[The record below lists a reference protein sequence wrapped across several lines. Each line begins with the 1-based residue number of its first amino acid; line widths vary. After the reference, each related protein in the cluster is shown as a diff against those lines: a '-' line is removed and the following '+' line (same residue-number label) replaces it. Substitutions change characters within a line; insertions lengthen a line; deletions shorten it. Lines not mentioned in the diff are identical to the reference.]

1 LTAIFIQGEILRM
14 GKYFG
19 TDGVRGVA
27 NSELTPELAF
37 KLGRFGGYVLTK
49 EHDRPKVLIG
59 RDTRISGHMLEG
71 ALVAGLLSIGAEV
84 MRIGVISTPG
94 VAYLTKALG
103 AQAGVMIS
111 ASHNPVADN
120 GIKFFGPDGYKLSDD
135 QENEIEQL
143 MDMETD
149 ELPRPVGANL
159 GQVNDY
165 FEGGQKYLQYL
176 KQSVD
181 EEFTGLHI
189 ALDCA
194 HGATS
199 SLATHLFA
207 DLDADTSTMGASPN
221 GLNINDGV
229 GSTHPEALAEFVKE
243 KGADLGLAFD
253 GDGDRLIAIDEKGN
267 IVDGDQIMY
276 ICGKFMKE
284 RGQLKQGT
292 VVSTVMSNLGFYKGL
307 EENGVQSVQTAVG
320 DRYVVEE
327 MKKNGYNLGGEQ
339 SGHIIFLDYNT
350 TGDGL
355 LTGLQLANIM
365 KATNKPL
372 SELAAEMKKYPQ
384 VLVNIRVTDKHH
396 VTDNEKVKA
405 VIEEVEAEMNG
416 NGRILVRPSGTEP
429 LVRVMAEAA
438 TAELCQE
445 YVNRIAA
452 VVQEEM
458 GLKE

>member
-1 LTAIFIQGEILRM
+1 M

-37 KLGRFGGYVLTK
+37 KVGRYGGYILTK
-49 EHDRPKVLIG
+49 DKDRPKVLIG

-84 MRIGVISTPG
+84 MRLGVMSTPG

-103 AQAGVMIS
+103 AEAGVMIS
-111 ASHNPVADN
+111 ASHNPVEDN
-120 GIKFFGPDGYKLSDD
+120 GIKFFGSDGFKLSDD
-135 QENEIEQL
+135 QESEIEALLDQ
-143 MDMETD
+143 D
-149 ELPRPVGANL
+149 EDVLPRPVGANL

-165 FEGGQKYLQYL
+165 FEGGQKYLQLL
-176 KQSVD
+176 KQTVD
-181 EEFTGLHI
+181 EDFSGIHV

-207 DLDADTSTMGASPN
+207 DLDADISTMGTSPN

-229 GSTHPEALAEFVKE
+229 GSTHPESLAAFLKE
-243 KGADLGLAFD
+243 KQADVGLAFD
-253 GDGDRLIAIDEKGN
+253 GDGDRLIAVDENGD
-267 IVDGDQIMY
+267 IVDGDQIMF
-276 ICGKFMKE
+276 ICAKYMKE
-284 RGQLKQGT
+284 HGRLKHQT

-307 EENGVQSVQTAVG
+307 EVEEIQTAQTAVG

-327 MKKNGYNLGGEQ
+327 MRKNGFNLGGEQ
-339 SGHIIFLDYNT
+339 SGHIVFLDYNT

-355 LTGLQLANIM
+355 LTGLQLINIM
-365 KATNKPL
+365 KMTKKPL
-372 SELAAEMKKYPQ
+372 SQLAGEMKKFPQ
-384 VLVNIRVTDKHH
+384 RLVNVRVTDKYK
-396 VTDNEKVKA
+396 VIENEKIKEA
-405 VIEEVEAEMNG
+405 IQLVESEMNG

-429 LVRVMAEAA
+429 LVRVMAEAP
-438 TAELCQE
+438 TIEQCDE
-445 YVNRIAA
+445 FVNRI
-452 VVQEEM
+452 VSIVKVEM
-458 GLKE
+458 GE

>member
-1 LTAIFIQGEILRM
+1 M

-37 KLGRFGGYVLTK
+37 KIGRFGGYVLTK
-49 EHDRPKVLIG
+49 DKERPKVLIG

-84 MRIGVISTPG
+84 MRLGVISTPG

-111 ASHNPVADN
+111 ASHNPVQDN
-120 GIKFFGPDGYKLSDD
+120 GIKYFGPDGFKLSDEQELEIESLMD
-135 QENEIEQL
+135 QEE
-143 MDMETD
+143 DT
-149 ELPRPVGANL
+149 LPRPIGENL

-165 FEGGQKYLQYL
+165 FEGGQKYLQFL
-176 KQSVD
+176 KQTVD
-181 EEFTGLHI
+181 EDFTGIHV

-207 DLDADTSTMGASPN
+207 DLDSDVSTMGTSPN

-229 GSTHPEALAEFVKE
+229 GSTHPEALAAFLKE
-243 KGADLGLAFD
+243 KNADIGLAFD
-253 GDGDRLIAIDEKGN
+253 GDGDRLIAVDENGD

-276 ICGKFMKE
+276 ICAKFLNSE
-284 RGQLKQGT
+284 GRLKKNT

-307 EENGVQSVQTAVG
+307 EEHEINSIPTAVG

-327 MKKNGYNLGGEQ
+327 MKKNEYNLGGEQ

-355 LTGLQLANIM
+355 LTGLQIVNIM
-365 KATNKPL
+365 KLTGKKL
-372 SELAAEMKKYPQ
+372 SELAGEMKKFPQ
-384 VLVNIRVTDKHH
+384 LLINVKVTDKYR
-396 VTDNEKVKA
+396 VTENEKVKEIITA
-405 VIEEVEAEMNG
+405 VEQEMNG

-429 LVRVMAEAA
+429 LVRVMAEAP
-438 TAELCQE
+438 TEEQCRV
-445 YVNRIAA
+445 YVERIVE
-452 VVQEEM
+452 VVKNEM
-458 GLKE
+458 GIE

>member
-1 LTAIFIQGEILRM
+1 M

-49 EHDRPKVLIG
+49 DKDRPKVLIG

-84 MRIGVISTPG
+84 VRLGVISTPG
-94 VAYLTKALG
+94 VSYLTKALG

-120 GIKFFGPDGYKLSDD
+120 GIKFFGPDGFKLSDA
-135 QENEIEQL
+135 QEDEIEAF
-143 MDMETD
+143 MDLPED
-149 ELPRPVGANL
+149 GLPRPTGSKL
-159 GQVNDY
+159 GQVIDY

-176 KQSVD
+176 KQTVD
-181 EEFTGLHI
+181 EDFAGIHV

-199 SLATHLFA
+199 SLAAHLFA
-207 DLDADTSTMGASPN
+207 DLEADLSTMGASPN
-221 GLNINDGV
+221 GLNINEGV
-229 GSTHPEALAEFVKE
+229 GSTHPEALATFVKE
-243 KGADLGLAFD
+243 KNADVGLAFD
-253 GDGDRLIAIDEKGN
+253 GDGDRLIAVDENGQ

-276 ICGKFMKE
+276 ICAKYMKE
-284 RGQLKQGT
+284 HGRLKHGT

-307 EENGVQSVQTAVG
+307 ENHGVQSVQTAVG

-327 MKKNGYNLGGEQ
+327 MKKNGFNLGGEQ

-355 LTGLQLANIM
+355 LSGLQLVNIM
-365 KATNKPL
+365 KMTKKTL
-372 SELAAEMKKYPQ
+372 SELAGEMKKYPQ
-384 VLVNIRVTDKHH
+384 KLVNIRVTDKHH

-405 VIEEVEAEMNG
+405 VIEAVEAEMNG

-429 LVRVMAEAA
+429 LVRVMAEAS
-438 TAELCQE
+438 TEELCNS
-445 YVNRIAA
+445 YVEKIAT
-452 VVQEEM
+452 VVREEM
-458 GLKE
+458 GLKEE

>member
-1 LTAIFIQGEILRM
+1 M

-37 KLGRFGGYVLTK
+37 KIGRCGGYVLTK
-49 EHDRPKVLIG
+49 DTERPKVLIG

-84 MRIGVISTPG
+84 MRLGVISTPG

-111 ASHNPVADN
+111 ASHNPVQDN
-120 GIKFFGPDGYKLSDD
+120 GIKYFGPDGFKLSDEQEYEIENLMD
-135 QENEIEQL
+135 QEV
-143 MDMETD
+143 DT
-149 ELPRPVGANL
+149 LPRPVGEHL

-165 FEGGQKYLQYL
+165 FEGGQKYLQFL
-176 KQSVD
+176 KQTVD
-181 EEFTGLHI
+181 EDFTGIHV

-207 DLDADTSTMGASPN
+207 DLDADVSTMGTSPN

-229 GSTHPEALAEFVKE
+229 GSTHPEALAAFVKE
-243 KGADLGLAFD
+243 KNADIGLAFD
-253 GDGDRLIAIDEKGN
+253 GDGDRLIAVDENGD

-276 ICGKFMKE
+276 ICAKF
-284 RGQLKQGT
+284 LKSEGRLKKNT

-307 EENGVQSVQTAVG
+307 EEHEINSIPTAVG

-327 MKKNGYNLGGEQ
+327 MKKNDYNLGGEQ

-355 LTGLQLANIM
+355 LTGLQIVNIM
-365 KATNKPL
+365 KLTGKKL
-372 SELAAEMKKYPQ
+372 SELASEMTKYPQ
-384 VLVNIRVTDKHH
+384 LLINVKVTDKHH
-396 VTDNEKVKA
+396 VTENEKVKEVISA
-405 VIEEVEAEMNG
+405 VESEMNG

-429 LVRVMAEAA
+429 LVRVMAEAP
-438 TAELCQE
+438 TEELCRE
-445 YVNRIAA
+445 YVERIVE
-452 VVQEEM
+452 VVKQEM
-458 GLKE
+458 GME

>member
-1 LTAIFIQGEILRM
+1 M

-37 KLGRFGGYVLTK
+37 KIGRFGGYVLTK
-49 EHDRPKVLIG
+49 DKERPKVLIG

-84 MRIGVISTPG
+84 MRLGVISTPG

-103 AQAGVMIS
+103 AEAGVMIS
-111 ASHNPVADN
+111 ASHNPVEDN
-120 GIKFFGPDGYKLSDD
+120 GIKYFGPDGFKLSDEQELEIEALMD
-135 QENEIEQL
+135 QEV
-143 MDMETD
+143 DT
-149 ELPRPVGANL
+149 LPRPVGENL

-165 FEGGQKYLQYL
+165 FEGGQKYLQFL
-176 KQSVD
+176 KQTVD
-181 EEFTGLHI
+181 EDFTGIHV

-207 DLDADTSTMGASPN
+207 DLDADVSTMGTSPN

-229 GSTHPEALAEFVKE
+229 GSTHPEALSTFLKE
-243 KGADLGLAFD
+243 KNADIGLAFD
-253 GDGDRLIAIDEKGN
+253 GDGDRMIAIDENGA

-276 ICGKFMKE
+276 ICAKYLNSEG
-284 RGQLKQGT
+284 RLKKNT

-307 EENGVQSVQTAVG
+307 EAHEINSVATAVG

-327 MKKNGYNLGGEQ
+327 MRKNDYNLGGEQ

-355 LTGLQLANIM
+355 LSGLQLVNIM
-365 KATNKPL
+365 KLTGKKL
-372 SELAAEMKKYPQ
+372 SELANEMKKFPQ
-384 VLVNIRVTDKHH
+384 LLINVRVTDKYN
-396 VTDNEKVKA
+396 VTENEKVKEVITA
-405 VIEEVEAEMNG
+405 VEQEMNG

-429 LVRVMAEAA
+429 LVRVMAEAQ
-438 TAELCQE
+438 TEEQCRD
-445 YVNRIAA
+445 YVERIVE
-452 VVQEEM
+452 VVKEEM
-458 GLKE
+458 GLE

>member
-1 LTAIFIQGEILRM
+1 M

-49 EHDRPKVLIG
+49 DKDRPKVLIG

-84 MRIGVISTPG
+84 VRLGVISTPG
-94 VAYLTKALG
+94 VSYLTKVLG

-120 GIKFFGPDGYKLSDD
+120 GIKFFGPDGFKLSDD
-135 QENEIEQL
+135 QEEEIEMFIDL
-143 MDMETD
+143 TEDT
-149 ELPRPVGANL
+149 LPRPTGAKL
-159 GQVNDY
+159 GQVIDY

-176 KQSVD
+176 KQTVD
-181 EEFTGLHI
+181 EDFAGIHV

-199 SLATHLFA
+199 SLAAHLFA
-207 DLDADTSTMGASPN
+207 DLEADLSTMGASPN

-229 GSTHPEALAEFVKE
+229 GSTHPNALAAFLKE
-243 KGADLGLAFD
+243 KNADVGLAFD
-253 GDGDRLIAIDEKGN
+253 GDGDRLIAVDENGN

-276 ICGKFMKE
+276 ICAKYMKE
-284 RGQLKQGT
+284 NGKLKHGT

-307 EENGVQSVQTAVG
+307 ESHGVQSVQTAVG

-355 LTGLQLANIM
+355 LSGLQLVNIM
-365 KATNKPL
+365 KITKKSL
-372 SELAAEMKKYPQ
+372 SELAGEMKKYPQ
-384 VLVNIRVTDKHH
+384 KLVNIRVTDKYH

-405 VIEEVEAEMNG
+405 IIDEVEAEMNG

-429 LVRVMAEAA
+429 LVRVMAEAS
-438 TAELCQE
+438 TEELCNS
-445 YVNRIAA
+445 YVEKIAN
-452 VVQEEM
+452 VVNEEM
-458 GLKE
+458 GLKEE

>member
-1 LTAIFIQGEILRM
+1 M

-37 KLGRFGGYVLTK
+37 KIGRFGGYVLTK
-49 EHDRPKVLIG
+49 DKERPKVLIG

-84 MRIGVISTPG
+84 MRLGVISTPG
-94 VAYLTKALG
+94 VAFLTKALG

-111 ASHNPVADN
+111 ASHNPVQDN
-120 GIKFFGPDGYKLSDD
+120 GIKYFGPDGFKLSDE
-135 QENEIEQL
+135 QELEIESL
-143 MDMETD
+143 MDQD
-149 ELPRPVGANL
+149 EDTLPRPVGEHL

-165 FEGGQKYLQYL
+165 FEGGQKYLQFL
-176 KQSVD
+176 KQTVD
-181 EEFTGLHI
+181 EDFTGIHV

-207 DLDADTSTMGASPN
+207 DLDADVSTMGTSPN

-229 GSTHPEALAEFVKE
+229 GSTHPEALAAFLKE
-243 KGADLGLAFD
+243 KNADIGLAFD
-253 GDGDRLIAIDEKGN
+253 GDGDRLIAVDENGD
-267 IVDGDQIMY
+267 IVDGDQIMF
-276 ICGKFMKE
+276 ICAKFLNSE
-284 RGQLKQGT
+284 GRLKKNT

-307 EENGVQSVQTAVG
+307 QEHEINSIPTAVG

-327 MKKNGYNLGGEQ
+327 MKKNDYNLGGEQ

-355 LTGLQLANIM
+355 LTGLQLVNIM
-365 KATNKPL
+365 KLTGKKL
-372 SELAAEMKKYPQ
+372 SELAGEMKKFPQ
-384 VLVNIRVTDKHH
+384 LLINVKVTDKYR
-396 VTDNEKVKA
+396 VTENEKVKEIITA
-405 VIEEVEAEMNG
+405 VEQEMNG

-429 LVRVMAEAA
+429 LVRVMAEAP
-438 TAELCQE
+438 TEEKCRE
-445 YVNRIAA
+445 YVERIVA
-452 VVQEEM
+452 VVKQEM
-458 GLKE
+458 GME

>member
-1 LTAIFIQGEILRM
+1 M

-37 KLGRFGGYVLTK
+37 RLGRFGGYVLTK
-49 EHDRPKVLIG
+49 DKDRPKVLIG

-84 MRIGVISTPG
+84 VRLGVISTPG
-94 VAYLTKALG
+94 VAYLTKVQG

-120 GIKFFGPDGYKLSDD
+120 GIKFFGPDGFKLSDS
-135 QENEIEQL
+135 QEEEIETL
-143 MDMETD
+143 LDMEEDT
-149 ELPRPVGANL
+149 LPRPTGAKL
-159 GQVNDY
+159 GQVIDY
-165 FEGGQKYLQYL
+165 FEGAQKYLQYL
-176 KQSVD
+176 KQTVD
-181 EEFTGLHI
+181 EDFAGIHV

-199 SLATHLFA
+199 SLAAHLFA
-207 DLDADTSTMGASPN
+207 DLEADLSTMGASPN

-229 GSTHPEALAEFVKE
+229 GSTHPESLAAFVKE
-243 KGADLGLAFD
+243 KNADVGLAFD
-253 GDGDRLIAIDEKGN
+253 GDGDRMIAVDEKGN

-276 ICGKFMKE
+276 ICAKFMKE
-284 RGQLKQGT
+284 HGRLKHGT

-307 EENGVQSVQTAVG
+307 ENHGIQSVQTAVG

-327 MKKNGYNLGGEQ
+327 MKKTGYNLGGEQ

-355 LTGLQLANIM
+355 LSGLQLVNIM
-365 KATNKPL
+365 KMTKKSL
-372 SELAAEMKKYPQ
+372 SELAGEMKKYPQ
-384 VLVNIRVTDKHH
+384 KLVNIRVTDKHH

-405 VIEEVEAEMNG
+405 VIEGVEAEMNG

-429 LVRVMAEAA
+429 LVRVMAEAS
-438 TAELCQE
+438 TEELCNS
-445 YVNRIAA
+445 YVERIAN
-452 VVQEEM
+452 VVRDEM